1 MPNNKW
7 LKIDGVTYK
16 VPITEMQRK
25 GDVLDLEAHR
35 MANGDL
41 WRNVIGTYYNFSI
54 QIGPVKNR
62 TLYNNLWR
70 VLTAPV
76 ESHMIQ
82 LPNQSAAFKGYF
94 GSVQD
99 NITLVTDDG
108 YKATGLSF
116 NVVCWSPSR
125 RA

>member
-16 VPITEMQRK
+16 VPITEMQRS
-25 GDVLDLEAHR
+25 GDILDLEAHR
-35 MANGDL
+35 TTSGDL

-54 QIGPVKNR
+54 QVGPVKNR
-62 TLYNNLWR
+62 TVYNNLWR

-82 LPNQSAAFKGYF
+82 LPNQSSAFKGYF

-99 NITLVTDDG
+99 TITLVTDDG
-108 YKATGLSF
+108 YVAKGLSF

>member
-1 MPNNKW
+1 MPNNKY
-7 LKIDGVTYK
+7 LKIDNVTYK
-16 VPITEMQRK
+16 VPIIEMKRS
-25 GDVLDLEAHR
+25 GDILDLEAHR
-35 MANGDL
+35 LANGDL

-62 TLYNNLWR
+62 TVYNNLWR

-76 ESHMIQ
+76 EKHKIQ
-82 LPNQSAAFKGYF
+82 LPNQSDWFYGYF

-99 NITLVTDDG
+99 TITLVTDDG
-108 YKATGLSF
+108 YTATGLSF